1 MTANNILFARFFD
14 PKNSQ
19 GVTIPGFFE
28 NLDFSGYSQTL
39 DIIQEIAADNINM
52 YLKNEYSRR
61 YVISTWAHYM
71 TWNKAE
77 KRFEID
83 PAFYNAFS
91 AALCARLLSAENFYQ
106 LTQIQLD
113 GIIRTIK
120 TTREYGKKHT
130 KTEHANDTSTD
141 DSYQDKTTTDLGKR
155 KTVLDDDYAQ
165 DHTSTDNDYAQDHTE
180 TENTTSGFNSST
192 YQPKDKSETTRD
204 AHLDNINTTR
214 DARKD
219 SHTTNIDAIKDTVT
233 VDGDQR
239 KTTNTYGDIDVT
251 SDETADTETKTDD
264 APTDREKLI
273 KLKMQLA
280 GMNAYKIIGDAIAET
295 MLRNDFDCGIGYD
308 MFLPI

>member
-14 PKNSQ
+14 PKNRQ

-77 KRFEID
+77 KRYEID

-91 AALCARLLSAENFYQ
+91 AALCARLLSAESFYQ
-106 LTQIQLD
+106 ITQIPLD
-113 GIIRTIK
+113 DIIRTIT
-120 TTREYGKKHT
+120 TTRKYDKQHT
-130 KTEHANDTSTD
+130 KTERGDDTSTD
-141 DSYQDKTTTDLGKR
+141 DAYEDKTTTDVD
-155 KTVLDDDYAQ
+155 KTHTVVDNDYAK
-165 DHTSTDNDYAQDHTE
+165 DHTSTDNDYARDHTVV
-180 TENTTSGFNSST
+180 ENTTSGFNSNS
-192 YQPKDKSETTRD
+192 YQPKEKSDTDRD
-204 AHLDNINTTR
+204 AHKDNIDFTR

-219 SHTTNIDAIKDTVT
+219 TFTTNTDARKDAVT
-233 VDGDQR
+233 FNGDER
-239 KTTNTYGDIDVT
+239 KTTNKYGDIDVT
-251 SDETADTETKTDD
+251 SDEYTDEETKTDD
-264 APTDREKLI
+264 APTDREKLV

-295 MLRNDFDCGIGYD
+295 MLRNDFDCGISYD